1 MMDMI
6 IRSLKLFTLVGTLIG
21 FLSACGGES
30 SAVVS
35 LPNTN
40 TGSGNGGI
48 PSYSGPVPA
57 SDDVQRFKLNLWDNL
72 AAENRCG
79 TCHIQDVQAPDFV
92 RTDDINLAYTAANTV
107 VNLSNPIESIMVEKM
122 LSGHNCWLASD
133 QACADIIQGYITDWA
148 GEALG
153 GGAGV
158 VTLFPPPIIDV
169 GSSKN
174 FPASSDGF
182 ANSVYPLLTTYCAS
196 CHSETAANRQ
206 SPYFASSDVDVAYL
220 AAQSKIDL
228 DNPANSRL
236 VVRLR
241 NEFHNCWSTCTDN
254 ADELESAIAAFAD
267 GIALTVLD
275 PQLIPSKALT
285 LYDGILANSGGRH
298 ETNVIAKW
306 EFKTGSGSTAY
317 DTSGVN
323 PAMDLT
329 ISGDVDW
336 VGGWGIRIIDGKA
349 QATTTSSKKLH
360 TLMAGS
366 GEYTVEAWVIPGN
379 VTQEGPSRIISY
391 SGGTDSSNFMLG
403 QTLYN
408 YDFFNRSNNTDIMGS
423 PALSTDD
430 NAERLQ
436 AALQHVVLTYSP
448 TTGRQIYINGE
459 HTTDIDP
466 VEGGVLSDWDDSFA
480 FVLGNEV
487 SGDRLWKGTF
497 KMVALHNRVLNDDQ
511 IIDNYNAGV
520 GEKFL
525 LMFGVSDL
533 LNLNDAYVVFEA
545 SQYDSYSYLFNEPFF
560 ISLDAASQV
569 DGIDIEGIR
578 LGLNG
583 KEVVVGQTFQK
594 VDKIISDTEYDTTSG
609 QSLSSLGTIIAL
621 EKGPANDQFF
631 LTFETIGSHSYTVVE
646 PPVPPP
652 ADPVDE
658 DPRPDLGL
666 KTFEKI
672 HGTFSSI
679 TGVSMT
685 QTDVAT
691 TYDNVKQGLPTVADI
706 NTFVS
711 AQQMAVTQLA
721 IGYCNA
727 LVNDSALR
735 AAFFPGF
742 DFNDSVNDAF
752 VLGDRSL
759 ITTPLYEKTMNTGLA
774 VQPSFL
780 EVETELSNLIDQLIS
795 CNSNNSCSADRTEIV
810 VKATCAATIGNAGML
825 IH

>member
-1 MMDMI
+1 MMNMI

-21 FLSACGGES
+21 FLSSCGGES
-30 SAVVS
+30 SAVVA

-72 AAENRCG
+72 AADNRCG
-79 TCHIQDVQAPDFV
+79 TCHVQDVQAPDFV
-92 RTDDINLAYTAANTV
+92 RTDDINLAYSAANTV
-107 VNLSNPIESIMVEKM
+107 VNLTNPIESIMVEKM
-122 LSGHNCWLASD
+122 LTGHNCWLASD

-153 GGAGV
+153 GGAGI

-169 GSSKN
+169 GDSKN

-182 ANSVYPLLTTYCAS
+182 ANTVYPLLTTYCAG
-196 CHSETAANRQ
+196 CHSETATNRQ
-206 SPYFASSDVDVAYL
+206 SPYFASADVDVAYL
-220 AAQSKIDL
+220 AAQAKMDL

-241 NEFHNCWSTCTDN
+241 NEFHNCWSNCTDD
-254 ADELESAIAAFAD
+254 ADELETAITDFSD
-267 GIALTVLD
+267 GIALTVLN
-275 PQLIPSKALT
+275 PELIPSKALT

-298 ETNVIAKW
+298 EGNVIAKW
-306 EFKTGSGSTAY
+306 EFKAGSGSTAF

-323 PAMDLT
+323 PAMDLS

-379 VTQEGPSRIISY
+379 VTQEGPARIISY
-391 SGGTDSSNFMLG
+391 SGGTETSNFMLG

-525 LMFGVSDL
+525 LMFSVSDL

-594 VDKIISDTEYDTTSG
+594 VDKIISDADYDTVTG
-609 QSLSSLGTIIAL
+609 QSLSSLGTVIAL

-631 LTFETIGSHSYTVVE
+631 LTFEAIGNNSYTVVE

-652 ADPVDE
+652 ADPQNE

-672 HGTFSSI
+672 HGFFIFMVLSLL
-679 TGVSMT
+679 
-685 QTDVAT
+685 
-691 TYDNVKQGLPTVADI
+691 LPE
-706 NTFVS
+706 
-711 AQQMAVTQLA
+711 
-721 IGYCNA
+721 
-727 LVNDSALR
+727 
-735 AAFFPGF
+735 
-742 DFNDSVNDAF
+742 SV
-752 VLGDRSL
+752 
-759 ITTPLYEKTMNTGLA
+759 
-774 VQPSFL
+774 
-780 EVETELSNLIDQLIS
+780 
-795 CNSNNSCSADRTEIV
+795 
-810 VKATCAATIGNAGML
+810 
-825 IH
+825 